1 MLHDSS
7 SGTQRPQPISFDQ
20 WVMFELG
27 ALQTSKRDLER
38 RVGERESD
46 HKSLKSEVEKLR
58 TWAERA
64 AILAILYLIGGGL
77 IVGAPTLGPLVAI
90 AVRTLIGVRPG

>member
-1 MLHDSS
+1 MWPDSDTTRLPS
-7 SGTQRPQPISFDQ
+7 QPRSDP
-20 WVMFELG
+20 WVTYVLG
-27 ALQTSKRDLER
+27 DLQASRRDMER
-38 RVGERESD
+38 RIGATEAD

-77 IVGAPTLGPLVAI
+77 HLGASSIGPVIAV
-90 AVRTLIGVRPG
+90 AVRTLLSGRPG